1 MKEFFEGMAQRV
13 KEIESDPNLV
23 LLSYH
28 VPAPVAETT
37 IAQVEQKLGIALN
50 DNWKSFF
57 RIANGFQLRWA
68 DKKDKKY
75 NASYLG
81 EPHTGPFDVE
91 RVSMD
96 EGATTGCVNILSLED
111 IFLNKPGYL
120 YGYDAEVD
128 SGQGLFSGNLL
139 SWREFHE
146 KLMPFDLFNS
156 LSSVAAFVD
165 QNEILLVRGNY
176 SNSFDGSKFCDLEA
190 YLRLILSTRGNISRR
205 SAFKSYDEEPVPVIR
220 GTFPD

>member
-50 DNWKSFF
+50 DDWKSFF

-75 NASYLG
+75 NPKFLG
-81 EPHTGPFDVE
+81 EPHTGPFGIE
-91 RVSMD
+91 RVEMD
-96 EGATTGCVNILSLED
+96 EETATGCVNILPLED
-111 IFLNKPGYL
+111 IFLNKPTYL
-120 YGYDAEVD
+120 YGYDPDAD
-128 SGQGLFSGNLL
+128 PDTGCFSGQERP
-139 SWREFHE
+139 WRQFHE
-146 KLMPFDLFNS
+146 LLYPFDIFHIRN
-156 LSSVAAFVD
+156 SVAAFV
-165 QNEILLVRGNY
+165 EKGELLLVRGLY
-176 SNSFDGSKFCDLEA
+176 RNSFGGSRFCDMNA
-190 YLRLILSTRGNISRR
+190 YLRLIVSSNGNVSRKN
-205 SAFKSYDEEPVPVIR
+205 AFKCFEEEAVPVIV
-220 GTFPD
+220 GAFPE

>member
-1 MKEFFEGMAQRV
+1 MKEFFEGMAKKV

-37 IAQVEQKLGIALN
+37 IVAVEQKLGIGLN
-50 DNWKSFF
+50 DDWKSFF

-75 NASYLG
+75 NPKFFG
-81 EPHTGPFDVE
+81 EPHTGPFGVE
-91 RVSMD
+91 RAEMD
-96 EGATTGCVNILSLED
+96 EGSATGFVNILPMED
-111 IFLNKPGYL
+111 IFLNKPTYL
-120 YGYDAEVD
+120 YGYDEEAD
-128 SGQGLFSGNLL
+128 SGQGLFSGNLFP
-139 SWREFHE
+139 WREFHE

-165 QNEILLVRGNY
+165 QNEILLVRGNLR
-176 SNSFDGSKFCDLEA
+176 NSFVGSRFCDLEA

-205 SAFKSYDEEPVPVIR
+205 NAFKSYEEEPVPVIR
-220 GTFPD
+220 LAFPD